1 MSSKNSKIV
10 VTFES
15 KKRPHPAED
24 LEHAQ
29 ANFSR
34 LTLDEKRLKVCAS
47 QNDSHEYQS
56 PTRLCLGKVD
66 QTQALEQTAKTN

>member
-15 KKRPHPAED
+15 KKRLHPAED

-47 QNDSHEYQS
+47 
-56 PTRLCLGKVD
+56 
-66 QTQALEQTAKTN
+66 